1 MLRSSHSSSSR
12 SVDRLVGADDRR
24 ASRTFGRAA
33 LAKAS
38 ARSVGLC
45 SLETSTIACT
55 RVGSTLSS
63 SSAASSSATL
73 S

>member
-1 MLRSSHSSSSR
+1 MRRSSHSSSSR
-12 SVDRLVGADDRR
+12 SVTAWSVPTKT
-24 ASRTFGRAA
+24 ASRMFGRAA
-33 LAKAS
+33 FAKAS

-55 RVGSTLSS
+55 RVGMILSD

-73 S
+73 A